1 MSDSRISPELMLRIQ
16 QDQQAVA
23 NELPELRDRDAR
35 MYLAAA
41 EDTLC
46 GHLRRAVHA
55 SPRPLRDLARD
66 SGIDS
71 DLLCDF
77 LEGTQ
82 TLQSDVLDRLMQ
94 AAGIAVTFGR

>member
-1 MSDSRISPELMLRIQ
+1 
-16 QDQQAVA
+16 VA
-23 NELPELRDRDAR
+23 DELPELRDRDAR
-35 MYLAAA
+35 MYHAAA

-55 SPRPLRDLARD
+55 SPRPIRDIAKD

-71 DLLCDF
+71 ELLCDF
-77 LEGTQ
+77 LEGTR

>member
-1 MSDSRISPELMLRIQ
+1 MSESRISPELMLRIR

-23 NELPELRDRDAR
+23 DELPDLKTRDAR
-35 MYLAAA
+35 MFDAAA

-46 GHLRRAVHA
+46 GHLRRAVLA
-55 SPRPLRDLARD
+55 SPRPIRDIAKD

-71 DLLCDF
+71 ELLCDF
-77 LEGTQ
+77 LEGTR